1 MSYKVTDTVV
11 VDQNKNINN
20 IGVTTSAILDASKD
34 PGTGIGTDYTHS
46 IFGNGWRLSAPAS
59 TTYYKLATLPVGSS
73 GNTFDHLVING
84 VLGSWTS
91 TNQTPFEIYFSNRNS
106 FNIKYISYGNVRSD
120 VRILGISTNSTV
132 EIWAQHQASQFTK
145 LTYSIAN
152 SLQVIP
158 VPSPTSTTT
167 APTGTTVFDSS
178 TATPRFII
186 NDSDNVGIGTTNPSD
201 KLHVLGSNIRV
212 DNATGTLTFWNGTGF
227 FGSIGIAAGFGPTN
241 SDLVIRADVSR
252 SLIFQTG
259 GVNDRGRIDANG
271 TFLVGSA
278 TSTGTASQRLQ
289 VTGGAYISGNLGIGT
304 TNPTVA
310 LQLSP
315 TASISN
321 VGSGITLAGTVGS
334 ALTVAQ
340 FLHFNTNTS
349 YLRIKATRNA
359 TGSDWLS
366 ASTKLVQVIDVTEQG
381 YIEYNPN
388 GANYGMAFGSGA
400 SEWARFL
407 QNGNI

>member
-20 IGVTTSAILDASKD
+20 IGITTSAILDASKD

-59 TTYYKLATLPVGSS
+59 TTYYKLATLPVGSG

-106 FNIKYISYGNVRSD
+106 FNTKYISYGNVRSD

-186 NDSDNVGIGTTNPSD
+186 NDSDNVGIGTISPTY
-201 KLHVLGSNIRV
+201 KLESISSSNQLHAGP
-212 DNATGTLTFWNGTGF
+212 DANTGLFVNTTDTTF
-227 FGSIGIAAGFGPTN
+227 
-241 SDLVIRADVSR
+241 SR
-252 SLIFQTG
+252 SFKIDNSVGAITAYVFNNSQKLGLSVTSTGDPSLYQT
-259 GVNDRGRIDANG
+259 DSTK
-271 TFLVGSA
+271 TFNLSSAGLLTLSSNSVERVRLDLSGNLLVGSA
-278 TSTGTASQRLQ
+278 TSTGTASQPLQ
-289 VTGGAYISGNLGIGT
+289 VTGGAYVSGNLGVGTIAPSFRADIAGDARLTSTNKMRFGGTAGT
-304 TNPTVA
+304 TNFYIQYNSTTNSLDFVA
-310 LQLSP
+310 
-315 TASISN
+315 
-321 VGSGITLAGTVGS
+321 G
-334 ALTVAQ
+334 
-340 FLHFNTNTS
+340 
-349 YLRIKATRNA
+349 
-359 TGSDWLS
+359 
-366 ASTKLVQVIDVTEQG
+366 
-381 YIEYNPN
+381 
-388 GANYGMAFGSGA
+388 
-400 SEWARFL
+400 
-407 QNGNI
+407 